1 MRGEEPMPGFLRH
14 FARRH
19 DARCLLRYR
28 RHRRAVI
35 KIAALVD
42 TVAPSA
48 AGIPAALIEIKAVW
62 YAVTPC
68 LAPIIAGKRP
78 RNSAFPAI
86 RE

>member
-1 MRGEEPMPGFLRH
+1 
-14 FARRH
+14 
-19 DARCLLRYR
+19 
-28 RHRRAVI
+28 VI

-68 LAPIIAGKRP
+68 LAPSISRKRP
-78 RNSAFPAI
+78 RNSGI
-86 RE
+86 SCD